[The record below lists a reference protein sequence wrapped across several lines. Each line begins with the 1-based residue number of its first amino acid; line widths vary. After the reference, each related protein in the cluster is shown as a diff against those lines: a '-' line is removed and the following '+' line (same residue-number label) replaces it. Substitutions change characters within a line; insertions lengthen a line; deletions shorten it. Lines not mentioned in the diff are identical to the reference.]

1 MIRFH
6 SMEFVYYIHVF
17 LTLVQKVMLQVR
29 ITKPSRDEN
38 KSGMD
43 ERLHH
48 LPAILFIFLMVL
60 GPFYVQ

>member
-6 SMEFVYYIHVF
+6 SMEFVYYINVF

-38 KSGMD
+38 KSGI
-43 ERLHH
+43 ERLYR